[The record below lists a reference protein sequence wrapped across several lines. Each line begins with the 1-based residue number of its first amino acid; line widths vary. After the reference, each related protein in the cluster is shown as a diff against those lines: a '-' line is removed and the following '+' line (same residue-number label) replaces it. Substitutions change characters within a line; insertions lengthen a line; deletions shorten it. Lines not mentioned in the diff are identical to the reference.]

1 MPHRGLAGKEG
12 SLSLQIDPVREHE
25 LQQEDQA
32 CHKKRWRIIKMV
44 MFLRR
49 PGGQSQ
55 FSTHLGSEA
64 DAVRDSRWIQ
74 TWVLG
79 QPDPD
84 KGREVFSSLSVE
96 AHSRPDVRGL
106 QTWILAHPHADL
118 SIEALSERVAISP
131 RNRADIFHRA
141 ALFAVNSETTAS
153 RRLAAG
159 KLRRL
164 QTRVSRAIATRT
176 PIASGGT

>member
-1 MPHRGLAGKEG
+1 
-12 SLSLQIDPVREHE
+12 LSLQIDPVREHE

-96 AHSRPDVRGL
+96 AQSRPDMRRL
-106 QTWILAHPHADL
+106 QTWILAHPHARGYFSSGCPLRGQFRDYRVPTPCRRQ
-118 SIEALSERVAISP
+118 IETPTDACVA
-131 RNRADIFHRA
+131 RNRHPYTD
-141 ALFAVNSETTAS
+141 
-153 RRLAAG
+153 RLRWHV
-159 KLRRL
+159 K
-164 QTRVSRAIATRT
+164 
-176 PIASGGT
+176 